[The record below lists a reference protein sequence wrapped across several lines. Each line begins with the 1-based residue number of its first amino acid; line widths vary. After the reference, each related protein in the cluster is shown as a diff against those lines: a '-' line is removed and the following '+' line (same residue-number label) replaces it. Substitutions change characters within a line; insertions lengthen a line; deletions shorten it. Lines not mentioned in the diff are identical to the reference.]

1 MKNLCPHCD
10 AGRQHHMTY
19 DSRIQQIQ
27 DWLTKCLDTH
37 QACTWENPLPS
48 LPTRVLHLDLG
59 DGSDDVRL
67 VDGKGRQGIYAAL
80 TYCWGLNPD
89 TILKTNSTNIRQN
102 QSRIV
107 FADLNLLFR
116 EVVKILRSL
125 RVDYLWIDAIC
136 IVQDIKTDWDSEA
149 SNMAAIYSNAYLTMS
164 ASEATSPDDY
174 RTPQSPVGTSLLSS
188 PRGLEHV
195 ITHGTL
201 AKRGWCLQERC
212 LSRRIVHLGS
222 NQLHWECPGATHD
235 EHVVNRYHL
244 ENAIG
249 PDQRIML
256 GPKGFLNDS
265 LPGHG
270 TDPYG
275 LWYMILRSYGDRSLS
290 FEKDRLPALYGLI
303 DLFKKATG
311 DSMIAG
317 LWRADIPRGLT
328 WNPRATVEHDYDT
341 KAYAPE
347 MLPSWS
353 WFRAHGLVGFTQ
365 PNRRGAPSIQI
376 LSLEESDMTITMQ
389 GTLFNLPPA
398 FFLGSISKFTC
409 GSYEITN
416 ISIDWDFRPE
426 SIARFMARGLEYSSL
441 RNNAEA
447 SAAIRVLV
455 VIEPLKN
462 TYAGLGLVIVWE
474 NQSKTY
480 RRVGL
485 VTLFTL
491 GWLKHFDEGV
501 HQSQQPWIQTIKL
514 Q

>member
-67 VDGKGRQGIYAAL
+67 VDGKGRQGKYAAL

-89 TILKTNSTNIRQN
+89 AIFKTNSTNIRQN

-107 FADLNLLFR
+107 FAELNLLFR

-125 RVDYLWIDAIC
+125 RVKYLWIDAIC
-136 IVQDIKTDWDSEA
+136 IVQDSKTDWDSEA

-164 ASEATSPDDY
+164 ASESTSPDDY
-174 RTPQSPVGTSLLSS
+174 RTPQSPVRTVDAKDLQY
-188 PRGLEHV
+188 V
-195 ITHGTL
+195 IVNGTL
-201 AKRGWCLQERC
+201 EKRGWCLQERC

-222 NQLHWECPGATHD
+222 TQLHWECPGATHD
-235 EHVVNRYHL
+235 EHVVNKYL
-244 ENAIG
+244 PETVIG
-249 PDQRIML
+249 SDQRIML

-265 LPGHG
+265 LPGRG
-270 TDPYG
+270 TDPYR
-275 LWYMILRSYGDRSLS
+275 LWYSILGNYGSRSLS

-311 DSMIAG
+311 DSMISG
-317 LWRADIPRGLT
+317 LWRADIPRGLIWT
-328 WNPRATVEHDYDT
+328 YRTTVEHDYDT
-341 KAYAPE
+341 KAYTPE
-347 MLPSWS
+347 MIPSWS
-353 WFRAHGLVGFTQ
+353 WFRAHSIVGFRQ
-365 PNRRGAPSIQI
+365 PNYRGAPSIRI
-376 LSLEESDMTITMQ
+376 LSLDESDMAITMQ

-398 FFLGSISKFTC
+398 FLLGSVYKLTC
-409 GSYEITN
+409 GSYEIVN
-416 ISIDWDFRPE
+416 SFDEDWDFRPK
-426 SIARFMARGLEYSSL
+426 SIARFMAHGLESSSL
-441 RNNAEA
+441 RNDAEA

-455 VIEPLKN
+455 VTEPLKD
-462 TYAGLGLVIVWE
+462 THTGLGLVIVLE
-474 NQSKTY
+474 DQSKTY

-485 VTLFTL
+485 VTLFPL
-491 GWLKHFDEGV
+491 GWLKHLKEGV
-501 HQSQQPWIQTIKL
+501 CLPQQPSIQTIKL